1 MWSWQDNDGGCT
13 SPERSKQQSKS
24 PVERPRVVVTIH
36 LEQQEPGREE
46 PPEADEPKRS

>member
-24 PVERPRVVVTIH
+24 PVERPRVVTIH
-36 LEQQEPGREE
+36 LDQQEPGREE